1 MSAPVVDRPRTGGST
16 RTGPATARPTPPR
29 RTSAQRDRTSAGPRR
44 TARTDDRPARA
55 VAPGRAK
62 FALTVMALL
71 GVGLV
76 ATLWLST
83 AAAADSYRLQDARTA
98 ARELSERSER
108 LHRDVAVLQSAP
120 ALAQRA
126 GELGMVP
133 AENPARLVV
142 ASDGAVEVVGEPRAA
157 VAPRPG
163 AQPVGVLPGTAPPP
177 GAAAPAGASVEAAS
191 GSFPTEFD
199 KPRAAVESA
208 AAAAVA
214 AARPVVEARVAAR
227 KAEEEAARLA
237 AEQAAAEAAAGQTGG
252 EQAAD
257 LGDDEVTEE
266 AAPSDDAT
274 VDSGDGGEGG
284 DGPTGRADGD
294 RTSADTG

>member
-1 MSAPVVDRPRTGGST
+1 VSVPVVDRPRAGGST
-16 RTGPATARPTPPR
+16 RTAPGTARPTASR
-29 RTSAQRDRTSAGPRR
+29 RTSADRHRASTAPDRSARTEARPHR
-44 TARTDDRPARA
+44 TA
-55 VAPGRAK
+55 APGRAQ
-62 FALTVMALL
+62 FALTVMVLL

-83 AAAADSYRLQDARTA
+83 AAAADSYRLQDARAA

-142 ASDGAVEVVGEPRAA
+142 ASDGAVTVVGEPRAA
-157 VAPRPG
+157 VASPPG
-163 AQPVGVLPGTAPPP
+163 AQPVGVLPGTAPSP

-191 GSFPTEFD
+191 GSFPTSFD

-208 AAAAVA
+208 AAAALA

-237 AEQAAAEAAAGQTGG
+237 AEQAAAEAAAGQISG

-257 LGDDEVTEE
+257 LGDDEVIEE
-266 AAPSDDAT
+266 AAPSGDAT
-274 VDSGDGGEGG
+274 VDSGDGS
-284 DGPTGRADGD
+284 TGRADGD

>member
-1 MSAPVVDRPRTGGST
+1 
-16 RTGPATARPTPPR
+16 
-29 RTSAQRDRTSAGPRR
+29 
-44 TARTDDRPARA
+44 
-55 VAPGRAK
+55 
-62 FALTVMALL
+62 MALL

-133 AENPARLVV
+133 AANPARLVV

-157 VAPRPG
+157 VAPPPG

-191 GSFPTEFD
+191 GSFPTGFG

-237 AEQAAAEAAAGQTGG
+237 AEQAAEQAAAEAAAGQTSG

-257 LGDDEVTEE
+257 LDGDEVTEE
-266 AAPSDDAT
+266 EAAPSTVPT
-274 VDSGDGGEGG
+274 VDSGDGGDGG
-284 DGPTGRADGD
+284 DRADGTTGRADGD